1 MSYRP
6 NRETGGPGPSSS
18 INMNG
23 GYNILEQQNDEM
35 VEELSSK
42 VSQLKRVT
50 IAIGDDVREQNRLLN
65 EMDRF
70 PIVVPRD
77 TKFET
82 TKGLLG
88 STMKKLGIVSKAGG
102 RNVLCYLVLFCFF
115 VFLVIYFLMR

>member
-1 MSYRP
+1 MMSYRP

-35 VEELSSK
+35 AEELASK

-50 IAIGDDVREQNRLLN
+50 IAIGEDVREQNRLLN
-65 EMDRF
+65 EMD
-70 PIVVPRD
+70 

-82 TKGLLG
+82 TRGLLG

-115 VFLVIYFLMR
+115 IFLVIYFLMR